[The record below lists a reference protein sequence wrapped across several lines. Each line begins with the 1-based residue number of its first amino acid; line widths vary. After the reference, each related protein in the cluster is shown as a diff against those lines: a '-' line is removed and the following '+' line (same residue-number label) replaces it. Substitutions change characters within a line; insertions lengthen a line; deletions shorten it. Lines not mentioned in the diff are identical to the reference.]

1 MYTDESNALKFTLK
15 CTRRCDPRD
24 LQDFA
29 EFSASRAYLPI
40 LVNSIYVQLQWKQC
54 FRQRISIE
62 YKNRIES
69 QRRRM
74 STTITAMYLYTDT
87 E

>member
-1 MYTDESNALKFTLK
+1 MRILHETKTKNKITLEMNFPFFFSSFWWRYTRKHNLEVVSVCSQYKPNALKFTLK

-40 LVNSIYVQLQWKQC
+40 SVNCI
-54 FRQRISIE
+54 
-62 YKNRIES
+62 
-69 QRRRM
+69 
-74 STTITAMYLYTDT
+74 
-87 E
+87 